1 MELKILLRFDFL
13 ADKRGHAALL
23 RALRFL
29 SKQNRTRQK
38 RREASIEAI
47 FALIQK
53 SWANIPK
60 IKQTDWK

>member
-23 RALRFL
+23 RAFRFL

-53 SWANIPK
+53 S
-60 IKQTDWK
+60 